1 MVQNFRQLSFWH
13 DSLPGNITPRA
24 ALSGNTDAD
33 IAIVGAGFTGL
44 WTAWHLICLDPSLRI
59 KVLEKN
65 QAGFGASGRNGGW
78 ALGEFPI
85 SPMSIAAASST
96 GAALRQMRALYQ
108 AVDDIG
114 AVAAAEGIDCHYA
127 KGGSIA
133 WARNPAQL
141 ERQKSAVTA
150 RHQLGL
156 TEAEVRMVGADEAR
170 ALGNATNVLGGRFLA
185 PVAALHPA
193 RLVRGLAEACERRGV
208 TIYENTAA
216 HSLHPGSVITTNQ
229 GTVRAEVVGRA
240 TEGYTRHL
248 AGLRRAV
255 VPMYSLM
262 VATEPLTDPQWE
274 EIGLATRP
282 TFSDSRH
289 MTIYGQRTADGRL
302 AFGGRGAPYRYGS
315 QIDPATEQSSSVHDA
330 ITVTLRELFPVL
342 VDTAITHRWGGV
354 LGIPRDWA
362 PSVRFDRDSGLA
374 SAGGYVGDGVAA
386 SKLAGQTLAELI
398 VGETTERTDL
408 PWVGHQSRPWE
419 PEPLRWLGMNAG
431 IALANRGD
439 RAEAR
444 TGRVTWHTKAMNAL
458 LG

>member
-141 ERQKSAVTA
+141 ER
-150 RHQLGL
+150 
-156 TEAEVRMVGADEAR
+156 
-170 ALGNATNVLGGRFLA
+170 
-185 PVAALHPA
+185 
-193 RLVRGLAEACERRGV
+193 
-208 TIYENTAA
+208 
-216 HSLHPGSVITTNQ
+216 
-229 GTVRAEVVGRA
+229 
-240 TEGYTRHL
+240 
-248 AGLRRAV
+248 
-255 VPMYSLM
+255 
-262 VATEPLTDPQWE
+262 
-274 EIGLATRP
+274 
-282 TFSDSRH
+282 
-289 MTIYGQRTADGRL
+289 
-302 AFGGRGAPYRYGS
+302 
-315 QIDPATEQSSSVHDA
+315 
-330 ITVTLRELFPVL
+330 
-342 VDTAITHRWGGV
+342 
-354 LGIPRDWA
+354 
-362 PSVRFDRDSGLA
+362 
-374 SAGGYVGDGVAA
+374 
-386 SKLAGQTLAELI
+386 
-398 VGETTERTDL
+398 
-408 PWVGHQSRPWE
+408 
-419 PEPLRWLGMNAG
+419 
-431 IALANRGD
+431 
-439 RAEAR
+439 
-444 TGRVTWHTKAMNAL
+444 
-458 LG
+458 